1 MADRF
6 SEEQRSYVM
15 SRIKS
20 KDTKPE
26 IILRKSLHELG
37 FRYRLHSSDL
47 PGKPDMIFPKFRI
60 CIFVHGCFWHR
71 HEGCPRSTMPKT
83 NTLFWQEKFHRNK
96 NRDIENV
103 IRLFDLGWRVEIVWE
118 CELSTHEKRLHVIDK
133 LSRLLVN
140 R

>member
-15 SRIKS
+15 GRIKS

-26 IILRKSLHELG
+26 MILRKSLHELG

>member
-15 SRIKS
+15 GRIKS

-26 IILRKSLHELG
+26 MILRKSLHQLG

-47 PGKPDMIFPKFRI
+47 PGKPDLIFPKFRI

-96 NRDIENV
+96 NRDTENV
-103 IRLFDLGWRVEIVWE
+103 IRLIDLGWRVEIVWE
-118 CELSTHEKRLHVIDK
+118 CELSTHEKRLHVMDK

>member
-26 IILRKSLHELG
+26 MILRKSLHQLG

>member
-26 IILRKSLHELG
+26 MILRKSLHELG

-47 PGKPDMIFPKFRI
+47 PGKPDMIFPKFQI

-71 HEGCPRSTMPKT
+71 HEGCSRSTMPKT

>member
-26 IILRKSLHELG
+26 MILRKSLHELG

-103 IRLFDLGWRVEIVWE
+103 IRLIDLGWRVEIVWE
-118 CELSTHEKRLHVIDK
+118 CELSTHEKRLHVMDK

>member
-26 IILRKSLHELG
+26 MILRKSLHQLG

-47 PGKPDMIFPKFRI
+47 PGKPDMIFPKFQI

-71 HEGCPRSTMPKT
+71 HEGCPRSTIPKT

>member
-26 IILRKSLHELG
+26 MILRKSLHELG

-103 IRLFDLGWRVEIVWE
+103 IRLIDLGWRVEIVWE

>member
-26 IILRKSLHELG
+26 MILRKSLHHLG

>member
-26 IILRKSLHELG
+26 MILRKSLHELG

>member
-26 IILRKSLHELG
+26 MILRKSLHELG

-71 HEGCPRSTMPKT
+71 HEGCPRCTMPKT